1 MWEMTICKVQIQNMY
16 QFKVIYFDQIHLFW
30 VKIENKK
37 SVASQSQIGLIY
49 VAPILGDKGK
59 KLFCSLSRLQK
70 S

>member
-1 MWEMTICKVQIQNMY
+1 
-16 QFKVIYFDQIHLFW
+16 

-59 KLFCSLSRLQK
+59 KIVLLIVSFAEELEILNQSVIAR
-70 S
+70 

>member
-30 VKIENKK
+30 VKIGNKK
-37 SVASQSQIGLIY
+37 SVASQSQIRLIY
-49 VAPILGDKGK
+49 VESYAKRK
-59 KLFCSLSRLQK
+59 KNVLLSLSPRLHK